1 MCSKEFYKFM
11 NSQQL
16 KNIHLLGTQEILET
30 DLGSEFYRLIQIL
43 LNTLSHWNE
52 KILKLEK
59 QLVFLEN

>member
-1 MCSKEFYKFM
+1 M
-11 NSQQL
+11 NSPQL
-16 KNIHLLGTQEILET
+16 KNIHLIGTQETRET

>member
-1 MCSKEFYKFM
+1 MCSKKFYKLM

-16 KNIHLLGTQEILET
+16 KNIHFIGTQETLET